1 MAEPPVTS
9 VPHLP
14 GFPEGEFSDF
24 THRDMRPDHLPNPT
38 KRGVAYD
45 PFMTPQKAGR
55 LLIKV
60 AAKSKG
66 IKAKLKTK
74 TVVSHGKR

>member
-1 MAEPPVTS
+1 VNEN
-9 VPHLP
+9 LEN
-14 GFPEGEFSDF
+14 FKDF
-24 THRDMRPDHLPNPT
+24 THRDYRPNHVGDPT
-38 KRGVAYD
+38 PKGVPY
-45 PFMTPQKAGR
+45 PIGMSPQKAGK